1 MAKQIYKIISFH
13 NGLNNNSDP
22 RDLSDGEMSDCM
34 DVMID
39 QVGKLR
45 TMGTTLAHDAGT
57 RGTMTVQPGYGL
69 FYFSHDRIGAAGGGL
84 KTVTNISEPED
95 NSSGYYYDQIIY
107 LPALSTSDG
116 KGAEA
121 DVVVVEQVV

>member
-45 TMGTTLAHDAGT
+45 TMGSSEAHEAPARSTTI
-57 RGTMTVQPGYGL
+57 QPGYGL
-69 FYFSHDRIGAAGGGL
+69 FYFSHDRVGAAGGGL
-84 KTVTNISEPED
+84 KTVTNISDPSD
-95 NSSGYYYDQIIY
+95 NTVGFFYDVPIF
-107 LPALSTSDG
+107 LPALSTSSG
-116 KGAEA
+116 SGAEA
-121 DVVVVEQVV
+121 DIEIILEAG

>member
-1 MAKQIYKIISFH
+1 VAKQIYKIISFH

-45 TMGTTLAHDAGT
+45 TMGSVIAHPAGA
-57 RGTMTVQPGYGL
+57 RAVSIKPGYGL
-69 FYFSHDRIGAAGGGL
+69 FAFSHDRIGAAGGGI
-84 KTVTNISEPED
+84 KTINNISDPED
-95 NSSGYYYDQIIY
+95 NTVGNFYNAQIIGG
-107 LPALSTSDG
+107 SGD
-116 KGAEA
+116 GAEA
-121 DVVVVEQVV
+121 DVAIINV